1 MPDEVTA
8 RWSGWLAEAAEG
20 LGARLRRAG
29 LSRDERRQ
37 GRLLLQRAFDAL
49 AAGEGSGEGEG
60 EGGEGAEVESAEV
73 ESAAEAE
80 GAEGAAEAEGNAAE
94 GAAEVEGAEAEGVV
108 EGARPAPVDLS
119 LLRAVDAAASP
130 IVPVIPRP
138 PRIGVPP
145 LVTNPDPDWLAG
157 FFAVEALA
165 DRIAGRTERILE
177 GLRDPEVRRALGRVV
192 TGPGGETDLTLT
204 RG

>member
-1 MPDEVTA
+1 
-8 RWSGWLAEAAEG
+8 
-20 LGARLRRAG
+20 
-29 LSRDERRQ
+29 
-37 GRLLLQRAFDAL
+37 
-49 AAGEGSGEGEG
+49 
-60 EGGEGAEVESAEV
+60 GGEGADE
-73 ESAAEAE
+73 AEAEGE
-80 GAEGAAEAEGNAAE
+80 GAEGAVAA
-94 GAAEVEGAEAEGVV
+94 AD
-108 EGARPAPVDLS
+108 PAPVDLS

-145 LVTNPDPDWLAG
+145 LVTHPDPDWLAG

>member
-60 EGGEGAEVESAEV
+60 GEGAEVESAEG
-73 ESAAEAE
+73 AE
-80 GAEGAAEAEGNAAE
+80 GEGAAEAEGAA
-94 GAAEVEGAEAEGVV
+94 VEGAVAAAG
-108 EGARPAPVDLS
+108 PAPVDLS

>member
-8 RWSGWLAEAAEG
+8 RFGVWLAEAAEG

-49 AAGEGSGEGEG
+49 AAGGE
-60 EGGEGAEVESAEV
+60 
-73 ESAAEAE
+73 AAEGDAAEGDAAE
-80 GAEGAAEAEGNAAE
+80 GAESGAGSTTAGEPAESTTEPARAAEAA
-94 GAAEVEGAEAEGVV
+94 
-108 EGARPAPVDLS
+108 VDLP
-119 LLRAVDAAASP
+119 LLRALDAAAWP
-130 IVPVIPRP
+130 LTPAIPRP

-145 LVTNPDPDWLAG
+145 LVTNPDPEWLAG

-165 DRIAGRTERILE
+165 DTIAGRTERILD
-177 GLRDPEVRRALGRVV
+177 GLRDPEVRRAIGRVV